1 MAVHET
7 RSVHRLNRATACEV
21 VPMDPSMDP
30 PWLSSNCV
38 LLPRTWALC
47 LESVLII
54 FQIPVYAAAYF
65 HVWHPDCPI
74 YAIIGSLGHFS
85 RNLTVHGRF
94 FGCGVRLSALLS
106 RLNLDRLPTKALNSS
121 TPSVEFVPISFYSCL
136 DSPLEQTKLQ
146 WLTMASIRSTLQV
159 PVPWKG
165 ELKYRAVPIPLK

>member
-65 HVWHPDCPI
+65 HVWHP
-74 YAIIGSLGHFS
+74 
-85 RNLTVHGRF
+85 
-94 FGCGVRLSALLS
+94 VRLSHLRHYWVPGPLFS
-106 RLNLDRLPTKALNSS
+106 KPDGSWTVLRLWS
-121 TPSVEFVPISFYSCL
+121 TPVRATI
-136 DSPLEQTKLQ
+136 QTEPG
-146 WLTMASIRSTLQV
+146 STPNQ
-159 PVPWKG
+159 G
-165 ELKYRAVPIPLK
+165 TQ